1 MLRPYMKVRTES
13 ALIGSL
19 CPICGAIAHDEV
31 KHTRWHDSIRS
42 FTTAVT
48 RTLSKTSEEKKS
60 RYFFTHL
67 WCPSCNSEKIT
78 HLKNLKFT
86 HGMPCY
92 RCEEC
97 NQGFYLERE

>member
-19 CPICGAIAHDEV
+19 CPICGAIVHDEV

-48 RTLSKTSEEKKS
+48 RTLSKASEEKKS
-60 RYFFTHL
+60 RSVTGNL
-67 WCPSCNSEKIT
+67 WCPSCGSQNT
-78 HLKNLKFT
+78 PHVKFSQA
-86 HGMPCY
+86 HAMDLFHCDD
-92 RCEEC
+92 CKQC
-97 NQGFYLERE
+97 FYLVDKE